1 MQGARS
7 EKMCAANPLQVAKSK
22 DAGSYAEGSAMVKH
36 DQALKIIEAA
46 HLHAAHINVRV
57 SVAVVD
63 AGGHLVAMGRM
74 DGASP
79 VSPQIAEA
87 KAVSAA
93 MFQRDGGTL
102 LQTATERP
110 AFFNAVNE
118 LTRMRLVPGHGSVL
132 LQADGATVGAVG
144 VSGAKPEQ
152 DLECAEAGA
161 GTFS

>member
-1 MQGARS
+1 
-7 EKMCAANPLQVAKSK
+7 
-22 DAGSYAEGSAMVKH
+22 MVKH
-36 DQALKIIEAA
+36 TDALKIIEAA
-46 HLHAAHINVRV
+46 HLHAAHISVRV

-63 AGGHLVAMGRM
+63 AGAHLIALGRM

-93 MFQRDGGTL
+93 MFQRDGGSL

-110 AFFNAVNE
+110 AFFNAVSGM
-118 LTRMRLVPGHGSVL
+118 TRTGLIPGHGSVL
-132 LQADGATVGAVG
+132 LQRDGVIVGAVG

-161 GTFS
+161 GAY